1 MNKLSNIISRYDDML
16 YESRPSS
23 LNEFLSNKYN
33 NVHDELYN
41 SALNKYIYTL
51 VKQYIDKNLLYEYF
65 QLLSRIN
72 ILNEK
77 DIVFDDIYKSI
88 FVNEEYTPLIN
99 KMLNELSID
108 RRVFFKVMYD
118 ATAEKLNKV
127 KSKLKYFYY
136 DDNYD
141 IQSAIEGITQIT
153 DIKDFRLVYFL
164 DIISGE
170 SSERQMYTVYVD
182 DNNEIYFNE
191 EIVDSNSDDFDL
203 VFTEDGDY
211 VILYDY
217 DDEVRIAYDK
227 NGKWVLIVNSVHP
240 IKNIDNLPTLVE
252 KYMDYES
259 KGLIYLYANVISN
272 LYKRYHKIIEIKN
285 SEYWMPSNIRII
297 NKIPPYK
304 KYNVDLSEYWNNIQS
319 NNEYNLKEIK
329 LTNNDNTLDSEII
342 DINYVNGKAKIQSR
356 TTDIIYEVPFK
367 YLDTDTDVSDEMIL
381 RKSFETK
388 YH

>member
-1 MNKLSNIISRYDDML
+1 
-16 YESRPSS
+16 
-23 LNEFLSNKYN
+23 
-33 NVHDELYN
+33 
-41 SALNKYIYTL
+41 
-51 VKQYIDKNLLYEYF
+51 
-65 QLLSRIN
+65 
-72 ILNEK
+72 
-77 DIVFDDIYKSI
+77 
-88 FVNEEYTPLIN
+88 
-99 KMLNELSID
+99 
-108 RRVFFKVMYD
+108 
-118 ATAEKLNKV
+118 
-127 KSKLKYFYY
+127 
-136 DDNYD
+136 
-141 IQSAIEGITQIT
+141 
-153 DIKDFRLVYFL
+153 
-164 DIISGE
+164 
-170 SSERQMYTVYVD
+170 
-182 DNNEIYFNE
+182 
-191 EIVDSNSDDFDL
+191 
-203 VFTEDGDY
+203 
-211 VILYDY
+211 
-217 DDEVRIAYDK
+217 
-227 NGKWVLIVNSVHP
+227 
-240 IKNIDNLPTLVE
+240 
-252 KYMDYES
+252 MDYES